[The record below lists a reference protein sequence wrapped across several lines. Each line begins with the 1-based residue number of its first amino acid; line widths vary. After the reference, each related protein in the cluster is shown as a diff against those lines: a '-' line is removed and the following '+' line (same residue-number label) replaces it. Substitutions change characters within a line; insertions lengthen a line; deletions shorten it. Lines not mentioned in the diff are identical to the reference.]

1 MMVTMIIM
9 INMVLIIIGS
19 VRCAGVN
26 EDGDEDEE
34 FYSPEVWYFVF
45 VHVFV
50 LT

>member
-1 MMVTMIIM
+1 MTIMIM
-9 INMVLIIIGS
+9 INMVLIVIGS

-26 EDGDEDEE
+26 EDEDEDEDEE
-34 FYSPEVWYFVF
+34 FYPPEVWYFVF